1 MSCITVASAV
11 LMPPKQRRRNY
22 PRPPLVDSRFS
33 ASQPFHLRVSHCP
46 GNLYFSEH
54 NKLFYASHSRMHN
67 GRITC
72 ALSRVWP
79 ATAGGCERITSAGGL
94 PGMYGNCCY
103 HRTTRESVNIAR
115 ARIAAGSEIN
125 RARIETRYGKLS
137 QFQDDAMSELHV
149 YGSWAVKGMMALV
162 LRG

>member
-1 MSCITVASAV
+1 
-11 LMPPKQRRRNY
+11 MPPKQRRRKL
-22 PRPPLVDSRFS
+22 PATAPLPGLRFS

-54 NKLFYASHSRMHN
+54 NKLFYASHSRMHK

-79 ATAGGCERITSAGGL
+79 GL
-94 PGMYGNCCY
+94 QADVSESLRQAVSRHGWGNCCY
-103 HRTTRESVNIAR
+103 HRSTRESVNIAR

-149 YGSWAVKGMMALV
+149 YGNWAVKGMMALV
-162 LRG
+162 LRD